1 MIQETQKKVLRHGIA
16 AGGNWNGEK
25 WIPGISDNDGL
36 WTAMYGSGEL
46 MKYAVLK

>member
-1 MIQETQKKVLRHGIA
+1 MRHGMA
-16 AGGNWNGEK
+16 SGAYLSGGK
-25 WIPGISDNDGL
+25 WIPEIADNDGL